1 MGITVTKS
9 YTPKENSAGTS
20 SSVGVAVSGS
30 VNDEYVVK
38 LKKALV
44 FDEENDALC
53 TSKNFYS
60 TKNVSALGADIDKIN
75 FLSFMI
81 NENMELVMSAASGID
96 DFTFE
101 VDENKCL
108 ILKTL

>member
-1 MGITVTKS
+1 MGITITKS
-9 YTPKENSAGTS
+9 YTSKANSAGSS
-20 SSVGVAVSGS
+20 SSVGVAMSGS

-53 TSKNFYS
+53 TPKNFYS
-60 TKNVSALGADIDKIN
+60 EKSVSALGADIDKIN
-75 FLSFMI
+75 FLAFTI
-81 NENMELVMSAASGID
+81 NENMELIMATAAGID

-101 VDENKCL
+101 IDENKCL